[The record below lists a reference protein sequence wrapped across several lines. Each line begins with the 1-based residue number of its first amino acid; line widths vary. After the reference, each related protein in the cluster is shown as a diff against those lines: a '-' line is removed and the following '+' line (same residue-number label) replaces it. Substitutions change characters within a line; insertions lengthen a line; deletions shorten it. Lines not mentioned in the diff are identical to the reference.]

1 MKNMDVKSYLHK
13 AGLPIGDFRDS
24 FVYIEGMEVG
34 EELGVKKGE
43 IKTNIRNGIAL
54 MKNKSL
60 TIPEVI
66 QTLEMNDD
74 TAKAFTHHV
83 AQLVQKSH
91 AKRNK
96 TV

>member
-1 MKNMDVKSYLHK
+1 MDVKSYLHK

-34 EELGVKKGE
+34 E
-43 IKTNIRNGIAL
+43 IKTAIRMGTAL

-66 QTLEMNDD
+66 QALEMNDD
-74 TAKAFTHHV
+74 IAKAFTLHV
-83 AQLVQKSH
+83 AQLVQNAQ
-91 AKRNK
+91 AKRSR
-96 TV
+96 T